1 MSNILYSNVDRNLIL
16 ELNARGLAG
25 KTDRSTTAL
34 NFMLGKIANARI
46 TAYSGSS
53 SETNVQEPFG
63 VLGGETVR
71 GGRYLPN
78 GPGGY
83 LTATSYTSS
92 LIVFTADGQAKS
104 EPSPKIVDETH
115 RTGPFITDVT
125 VNIGDHSM
133 GLLNKA
139 TVQISIPNPTRD
151 LEDMEGT
158 WFRPGRFSRIEIQHP
173 SNAVITA
180 SETVSR
186 SNYTGGLLDK
196 ISLPPDF
203 DERAK
208 TNPESVKWAEK
219 LKTDLR
225 YMNRFQFEGLI
236 TSFEFSYTE
245 TGQVDATIYLTG
257 TSNVF
262 TDVSMFMSD
271 DAKTKNAT
279 KPKTDIEI
287 NPTVA
292 KAADQQKAIDE
303 KKQPQQPD
311 FFDMLDKSLNIV
323 ISKTDAERKNTGIS
337 KFEITGMPNRTST
350 DQYILYGQPYN
361 PIINDK
367 DIASFLYEAASS
379 QVDLT
384 TAISAAAT
392 ASATAATASLAVA
405 ALAAITPPGSLSLA
419 IATANAVAANAAAA
433 TASAAVATAKTA
445 ASSSRE
451 LMNRITGSN
460 NAEATTTIYN
470 RYITLGSLMAMTNYF
485 ISTKVKVNEKFAEII
500 CNDSIVFSNYLP
512 NLTSCIPNDIL
523 LLPQDPAKEAD
534 MNWYGELAYYS
545 AVKSTSTSDLWPG
558 VYENTPSVQRIFT
571 SRIFI
576 NVEFIQKL
584 LNSLSETNTKNF
596 TLRNFLS
603 GVSQRISYAT
613 AGAIDLKL
621 MSYPEEP
628 QQMFFIDTKYL
639 KSSKSNILG
648 KPEESVFAYSV
659 PMMANHPFGTIVR
672 NFQFKATLP
681 ENAKNMAYI
690 LNSGDEVT
698 EDQIAP
704 YVNFMYNSK
713 DPVAINGAIAKYK
726 AKHAAVLATL
736 DETRQRLSLSPS
748 EPEFIAA
755 LNRAIANYLKFPT
768 DDIRKSQQITAP
780 IFPFDVSFTI
790 DGINGLK
797 YGDVLTF
804 DALPMRYRV
813 HTVFSI
819 IGIEHNVKSTG
830 EWTTD
835 VRCIMRPSIK

>member
-1 MSNILYSNVDRNLIL
+1 MSNIFYSNVDRNLIS

-25 KTDRSTTAL
+25 KTDRSSGAID
-34 NFMLGKIANARI
+34 FMLGKVANVRI
-46 TAYSGSS
+46 IAYSGSS
-53 SETNVQEPFG
+53 SETNVQQPFG

-71 GGRYLPN
+71 EGRYLPN
-78 GPGGY
+78 GPNGY
-83 LTATSYTSS
+83 LTAKSYTTSS
-92 LIVFTADGQAKS
+92 IVFGADGQAKS
-104 EPSPKIVDETH
+104 QSSNAIIDQTY
-115 RTGPFITDVT
+115 RTGPFITEVS

-139 TVQISIPNPTRD
+139 TVHISIPNPTRD
-151 LEDMEGT
+151 LEDIEGT

-173 SNAVITA
+173 LSAVITA
-180 SETVSR
+180 SETGSR
-186 SNYTGGLLDK
+186 SGYTGGLLDK
-196 ISLPPDF
+196 IALPPDL
-203 DERAK
+203 DDRIK

-219 LKTDLR
+219 LKKDLR

-236 TSFEFSYTE
+236 TSFEFSYSE
-245 TGQVDATIYLTG
+245 TGQVDAIIYLTG

-262 TDVSMFMSD
+262 TDVSMFMPDS
-271 DAKTKNAT
+271 AKTKNAST
-279 KPKTDIEI
+279 TKTDIQI
-287 NPTVA
+287 NPNVA
-292 KAADQQKAIDE
+292 TAADQQKAIDE
-303 KKQPQQPD
+303 NKQPKQPE
-311 FFDMLDKSLNIV
+311 FFDILDQSLNIA
-323 ISKTDAERKNTGIS
+323 IAKTDAERKNTGIS
-337 KFEITGMPNRTST
+337 KFEVTGIANRTAT

-361 PIINDK
+361 PQINDS
-367 DIASFLYEAASS
+367 DIASFLSEES
-379 QVDLT
+379 QRQLSLT
-384 TAISAAAT
+384 GSAAT
-392 ASATAATASLAVA
+392 ASMQL
-405 ALAAITPPGSLSLA
+405 I
-419 IATANAVAANAAAA
+419 
-433 TASAAVATAKTA
+433 
-445 ASSSRE
+445 
-451 LMNRITGSN
+451 NRITGSN

-485 ISTKVKVNEKFAEII
+485 ISTKVTVNEDFAEIT
-500 CNDSIVFSNYLP
+500 CNDSIAFSNYLP

-523 LLPQDPAKEAD
+523 LLPQNPAKEDD
-534 MNWYGELAYYS
+534 MNWYGDLAYYAS
-545 AVKSTSTSDLWPG
+545 VKSTSTTDIWPG
-558 VYENTPSVQRIFT
+558 VYESTPTVQRIFT

-584 LNSLSETNTKNF
+584 LNSLSVTNTKNF
-596 TLRNFLS
+596 TLRNFLA

-628 QQMFFIDTKYL
+628 SKMFFIDTRYL
-639 KSSKSNILG
+639 KSSKSNILN
-648 KPEESVFAYSV
+648 KPEEAVFPYSV
-659 PMMANHPFGTIVR
+659 PMMANHPYGTIVR

-713 DPVAINGAIAKYK
+713 DPVAINAAITRYK
-726 AKHAAVLATL
+726 AKHAAILATL
-736 DETRQRLSLSPS
+736 NETKQRLSLSPM
-748 EPEFIAA
+748 EPEFVAA
-755 LNRAIANYLKFPT
+755 LNRALANYLKFPT

-819 IGIEHNVKSTG
+819 IGIEHSVKTSG

-835 VRCIMRPSIK
+835 VKCIMRPSIE

>member
-1 MSNILYSNVDRNLIL
+1 MSNIFYSNVDRNLIL

-25 KTDRSTTAL
+25 KTDRSTSAL
-34 NFMLGKIANARI
+34 NFMLGKIANARV

-53 SETNVQEPFG
+53 SQTNIQEPFG

-71 GGRYLPN
+71 EGRYLPN
-78 GPGGY
+78 GPDGY
-83 LTATSYTSS
+83 LTAKSYTTAS
-92 LIVFTADGQAKS
+92 IVFGSDGQSKLESSTA
-104 EPSPKIVDETH
+104 VHDETH
-115 RTGPFITDVT
+115 RIGPFITDVT

-151 LEDMEGT
+151 LEDVEGT
-158 WFRPGRFSRIEIQHP
+158 WFRPGRFSRIEIWHP
-173 SNAVITA
+173 TSAVITA
-180 SETVSR
+180 SETGSR

-219 LKTDLR
+219 LKTELR

-236 TSFEFSYTE
+236 TSFDFSYTE

-262 TDVSMFMSD
+262 TDVSMFMPD

-287 NPTVA
+287 NPTLA
-292 KAADQQKAIDE
+292 KAEDQQKAIDE
-303 KKQPQQPD
+303 NKQPQQPD
-311 FFDMLDKSLNIV
+311 FFDLLDKSLNIV

-337 KFEITGMPNRTST
+337 KFEVTGMSNSSAT

-361 PIINDK
+361 PLINDA
-367 DIASFLYEAASS
+367 DIASFLSDEASRQTS
-379 QVDLT
+379 L
-384 TAISAAAT
+384 SGAAAT
-392 ASATAATASLAVA
+392 ASMQ
-405 ALAAITPPGSLSLA
+405 
-419 IATANAVAANAAAA
+419 
-433 TASAAVATAKTA
+433 
-445 ASSSRE
+445 

-460 NAEATTTIYN
+460 TAEATTTIYN

-485 ISTKVKVNEKFAEII
+485 ISTKVTVNEDFAEII

-523 LLPQDPAKEAD
+523 LLPQDPAKEND
-534 MNWYGELAYYS
+534 MNWYGGLAYYS
-545 AVKSTSTSDLWPG
+545 SVKSTSDTWPG
-558 VYENTPSVQRIFT
+558 VYESTPTVQRIFT

-576 NVEFIQKL
+576 NIEFIQKL
-584 LNSLSETNTKNF
+584 LASLSSTNTKNF
-596 TLRNFLS
+596 TLRNFLA
-603 GVSQRISYAT
+603 GISQRISYAT
-613 AGAIDLKL
+613 GGAIDLKL
-621 MSYPEEP
+621 MSYPEQP
-628 QQMFFIDTKYL
+628 QQLFFIDSRYL

-648 KPEESVFAYSV
+648 KPEESVFPYSV
-659 PMMANHPFGTIVR
+659 PMMANHPYGTIVR
-672 NFQFKATLP
+672 NFQFKASLP

-713 DPVAINGAIAKYK
+713 DPEAINGAIAKYK

-736 DETRQRLSLSPS
+736 NETRQRLSLSLS

-755 LNRAIANYLKFPT
+755 LNRAIINYLKFPT

-780 IFPFDVSFTI
+780 IFPFEVSFQL

-819 IGIEHNVKSTG
+819 IGIEHAVKSSG

-835 VRCIMRPSIK
+835 VKCIMRPSIE